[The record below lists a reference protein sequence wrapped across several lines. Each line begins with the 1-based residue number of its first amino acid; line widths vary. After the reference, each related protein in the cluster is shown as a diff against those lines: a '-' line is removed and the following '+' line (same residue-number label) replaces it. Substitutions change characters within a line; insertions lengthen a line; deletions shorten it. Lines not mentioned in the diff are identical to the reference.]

1 MIKKHLIA
9 CSGLLVMML
18 LAKLLI
24 YSTPA
29 KRVNSFSQN
38 VILPFAKEEIKE
50 EKILPQKSKPT
61 TLRFSNEK
69 LPASEAVAW
78 KMKKYLDAHSYRRI
92 QTTKLHSKAE
102 KWFPVIVPIL
112 KSYGIPE
119 DFKYMPLVESG
130 LASGT
135 SPKGAS
141 GYWQFMP
148 GTARSYGLRVNS
160 EIDERQN
167 MHKST
172 VAAAKYLKELH
183 GIFKSWTL
191 AAAAYNIGET
201 NLLRQM
207 AKQGH
212 RNYYKMKL
220 NRETASYV
228 YKLIAMKE
236 IIENP
241 HDHGFVSR
249 GKQLLAVKEPE
260 TVSSK
265 VYFMDPKTEK
275 EAIKA
280 LSILQN

>member
-24 YSTPA
+24 YSTPG
-29 KRVNSFSQN
+29 KRLNSFSQN

-50 EKILPQKSKPT
+50 EKTFPLKSEST
-61 TLRFSNEK
+61 TLRFSNEN
-69 LPASEAVAW
+69 LPAGEAVAW
-78 KMKKYLDAHSYRRI
+78 KMKKYLEAHSYKRI
-92 QTTKLHSKAE
+92 QTTRLHSKAE
-102 KWFPVIVPIL
+102 KWFPIIVPIL

-148 GTARSYGLRVNS
+148 GTARNYGLRVNNQV
-160 EIDERQN
+160 DERQN
-167 MHKST
+167 IHKST

-191 AAAAYNIGET
+191 VAAAYNIGET

-241 HDHGFVSR
+241 LDHGFVSR
-249 GKQLLAVKEPE
+249 GKHLLAVKEPE
-260 TVSSK
+260 TVSSN
-265 VYFMDPKTEK
+265 VYFMDPKTER